1 MYLGYI
7 KTDDIVKYC
16 EKMARDY
23 ELTNPSYSDACSDV
37 GNKCLD
43 LSNRDV
49 VEVEHGE
56 WQEVKRWECT
66 THSVTDMRCSVC
78 HCYASQVLPHQ
89 TTCTYDFCP
98 FCGAD
103 MREWNKTNSLR
114 KQKEKNMRGEIQNDM

>member
-23 ELTNPSYSDACSDV
+23 ELTNPSYSDACGDV

-49 VEVEHGE
+49 VEVKHGN
-56 WQEVKRWECT
+56 WRGKKDCFNNIWYL
-66 THSVTDMRCSVC
+66 CSIC
-78 HCYASQVLPHQ
+78 GGDISFKAN
-89 TTCTYDFCP
+89 FCP
-98 FCGAD
+98 NCGAD
-103 MREWNKTNSLR
+103 MRGKT
-114 KQKEKNMRGEIQNDM
+114 K